1 MSFDFAQLWLIPLNL
16 VFTLVSVVVFF
27 YVERKGSAF
36 IQDRLGP
43 THVGK
48 AGLLQPVAD
57 LLKLIQKETIIPD
70 QASKKLFL
78 LAPILVF
85 ALVFAGFS
93 MLPVWDGWLENPGWE
108 GGILILLGLISL
120 EALGLLMAGYASQSK
135 FPWIATG
142 RAMAQMLS
150 YEVPMGI
157 SVLCFVWIFN
167 SLDFRV
173 FSAEISSIHSL
184 SPLRLPW
191 NFTSLGVEK
200 WGGIF
205 QWNILRFPV
214 LTLLV
219 PGFFISI
226 LAESNRAPF
235 DIPEGESEIIGGFHT
250 EYSGF
255 LWAIFFLAE
264 YAMMLI
270 LSLVFTYLFLGGP
283 LSPFPFMAWLPFLSN
298 AGIHWL
304 VLKSWMLCF
313 VMIWIRWTLPRL
325 RIDQLMGLCW
335 KILTPISLLVLFLCV
350 ILK

>member
-1 MSFDFAQLWLIPLNL
+1 MSFDYTQLWLIPLNL
-16 VFTLVSVVVFF
+16 FFTLISVVVFF

-70 QASKKLFL
+70 QASTKLFL

-93 MLPVWDGWLENPGWE
+93 MLPVWDGWLDYPGPE

-135 FPWIATG
+135 FPWISTG

-150 YEVPMGI
+150 YEVPLGI

-167 SLDFRV
+167 SLDFNA
-173 FSAEISSIHSL
+173 FSTDNSDIAALSS
-184 SPLRLPW
+184 LRFPW
-191 NFTSLGVEK
+191 NFTSLAVEK

-205 QWNILRFPV
+205 QWNIFRFPI
-214 LTLLV
+214 LILLV
-219 PGFFISI
+219 PGFFIGI

-270 LSLVFTYLFLGGP
+270 LSLVFSYLFLGGKA
-283 LSPFPFMAWLPFLSN
+283 SPFPFHRWVPMLSFS
-298 AGIHWL
+298 GIPWL

-350 ILK
+350 MLK